1 MSFHYKDIVPWGRS
15 FDEYLDMFNL
25 SEDDLARDIV
35 DVGGG
40 PASFN
45 ARMHQRGTPIISVDP
60 IYQYSEAEL
69 RQRIQETYKDIVT
82 QAFQNRN
89 KFVWTRFS
97 SVGELVAF
105 RRQTMEAFCQD
116 FETGRQQGRYVVEAL
131 PNLPFSD
138 RQFDLVLSAHLLFFY
153 SANRDLA
160 FHLGAVRELL
170 RIGNEVRIFPL
181 VDVNNSVSP
190 FLLPVIRELEKDG
203 IASSV
208 ETVPY
213 HLQKTGNEMLRLWRS
228 SLTQLSLLGRFETSP
243 VACISS
249 DS

>member
-1 MSFHYKDIVPWGRS
+1 MSFHYKDIVPWGRA

-45 ARMHQRGTPIISVDP
+45 SGMHQRDTPIISVDP
-60 IYQYSEAEL
+60 IYRYSEAEL
-69 RQRIQETYKDIVT
+69 RQRIQETYKDIIT
-82 QAFQNRN
+82 QAFRNRD

-105 RRQTMEAFCQD
+105 RRQTMEEFCQD
-116 FETGRQQGRYVVEAL
+116 FETGRQQGRYVVAAL
-131 PNLPFSD
+131 PNLPFPD
-138 RQFDLVLSAHLLFFY
+138 RHFDLVLSAHLLFFY

-160 FHLGAVRELL
+160 FHLDAVRELL
-170 RIGNEVRIFPL
+170 RIGTEVRIFPL
-181 VDVNNSVSP
+181 VDVNNSFSP
-190 FLLPVIRELEKDG
+190 FVLPVIRELKKDG
-203 IASSV
+203 IDSSV
-208 ETVPY
+208 ESVPY
-213 HLQKTGNEMLRLWRS
+213 HLQKTGNQMLRLRRS
-228 SLTQLSLLGRFETSP
+228 AFTPLRLLGRFETSP
-243 VACISS
+243 AACISN